1 MDIRKNADFM
11 AMWAHVHAVRR
22 GKTRNDMTHEENYN
36 GIKEELDEFM
46 NATDEPSE
54 HLPQFTQ
61 RQEELADIILAC
73 MTELLKECAAKNN
86 GYNPADVLVAKNE
99 FNANRR

>member
-1 MDIRKNADFM
+1 MDIRRNADFM
-11 AMWAHVHAVRR
+11 AMWALTFAIKR
-22 GKTRNDMTHEENYN
+22 GKTRENMTHEEIYN
-36 GIKEELDEFM
+36 GIKEELDEFL

-61 RQEELADIILAC
+61 RQEELTDIILAC
-73 MTELLKECAAKNN
+73 MTELCKECVAKNN

-99 FNANRR
+99 YNANRS